1 MSKNYKKALALLL
14 AVICCFSL
22 FAGCGNSNTPA
33 PAPAATPAPADN
45 NAPADSSAPA
55 DNDTPAEPAV
65 DYGPSLALTM
75 GTTGAAEDIST
86 KAAQYFCDIVNE
98 KSGGN
103 ITIEL
108 FPNSQLGNTTAL
120 MEMTAAGSVDF
131 FLEGNLLG
139 SNGVPDS
146 QAITPMLSSTSKE
159 AFRNLTESQLYA
171 DLKDAF
177 LEKTGVR
184 VIANNWYRNPTAIIA
199 NKKLTCLEDC
209 QGFKVRVPNV
219 ATSLQ
224 IFNYLG
230 FNATPVAYN
239 ESLLSMQQGIIDGIW
254 CTEDAIWSMGFYEVG
269 DYVLELN
276 LAADCMLV
284 YACNARLESM
294 TEAQRELIIACAQE
308 AGEYYSGL
316 SEDILAENRANWE
329 AAGVETITL
338 DETERVRWIEKL
350 HEVAYQM
357 EADGLWSEG
366 YYDKVVEATQ
376 GK

>member
-1 MSKNYKKALALLL
+1 MSKNCKKALALLL

-22 FAGCGNSNTPA
+22 FAGCGNSNPA

-45 NAPADSSAPA
+45 NAPADSNAPA

-65 DYGPSLALTM
+65 DYGPSLALSM

-86 KAAQYFCDIVNE
+86 KAAQYFCDVVNE

-108 FPNSQLGNTTAL
+108 FPNSQLGNSTAL
-120 MEMTAAGSVDF
+120 MEMTATGSVDF
-131 FLEGNLLG
+131 FLEGNLFS

-146 QAITPMLSSTSKE
+146 QAISPILSSSSKE
-159 AFRNLTESQLYA
+159 AFRALTESQLYA
-171 DLKDAF
+171 ELRDAF

-184 VIANNWYRNPTAIIA
+184 VIANNWYRNPTAIISK
-199 NKKLTCLEDC
+199 NKLTSLEDC
-209 QGFKVRVPNV
+209 QGVKVRVPNV
-219 ATSLQ
+219 ATSLNA
-224 IFNYLG
+224 FNALG
-230 FNATPVAYN
+230 FNATPVAYG
-239 ESLLSMQQGIIDGIW
+239 ESLLAMQQGIIDGIW

-269 DYVLELN
+269 SYVLELN

-284 YACNARLESM
+284 YACNSRLESM

-329 AAGVETITL
+329 AAGVETVTL
-338 DETERVRWIEKL
+338 DEAERERWIEKL
-350 HEVAYQM
+350 HEVAYQF
-357 EADGLWSEG
+357 ESEGLWAEG
-366 YYDKVVEATQ
+366 FYDKVVDATN

>member
-1 MSKNYKKALALLL
+1 MSNNYKKALALIL
-14 AVICCFSL
+14 AVICCVWL
-22 FAGCGNSNTPA
+22 FAGCSNSNASNPT
-33 PAPAATPAPADN
+33 PAPAATPAPAPE
-45 NAPADSSAPA
+45 APEASDKDDS
-55 DNDTPAEPAV
+55 PAEPDV
-65 DYGPSLALTM
+65 DYGPSLALSM

-86 KAAQYFCDIVNE
+86 KAAQYFCDIVKE

-159 AFRNLTESQLYA
+159 AFRCLTESQLYE
-171 DLKDAF
+171 DLKNAF

-184 VIANNWYRNPTAIIA
+184 VIANNWYRNPTAIISRTR
-199 NKKLTCLEDC
+199 LSCLEDC

-219 ATSLQ
+219 ATSMQ
-224 IFNYLG
+224 IFNSLG

-269 DYVLELN
+269 SYVLELN

-316 SEDILAENRANWE
+316 SEDILAENRAKWE
-329 AAGVETITL
+329 AAGVETVTL
-338 DETERVRWIEKL
+338 DDAERERWIEKL
-350 HEVAYQM
+350 HEVAYEL
-357 EADGLWSEG
+357 EAEGLWSEG
-366 YYDKVVEATQ
+366 FYDKVVEACN